1 MTADYSGTVS
11 RIALNKVRYVA
22 IFEGISIAPVEE
34 PVEEPVPTDPPV
46 QEPSDVTSS
55 FNWLVLLVPLGLI
68 VAAGGGIGIA
78 LFMKRRRETDESED
92 DTE

>member
-1 MTADYSGTVS
+1 M
-11 RIALNKVRYVA
+11 RYVA

-34 PVEEPVPTDPPV
+34 VPVEDIVPTDSPV
-46 QEPSDVTSS
+46 QEPGDVTSS
-55 FNWLVLLVPLGLI
+55 FNWPVLLVPLGLI

-78 LFMKRRRETDESED
+78 LMVKRRRESDESEA